1 MAQNKNNSFNLTES
15 DIDDIFEMVKSR
27 ILNEPVPEK
36 KHKWL
41 KLAGSVITGTVLLLM
56 AFFLPMEHF
65 IHGALIVLS
74 IWAVLTFYSPEGH
87 RSFRLTRRRSSEKT
101 EDEEQLPTPSENDL
115 KIAAFHEAG
124 HTVCNYYLPH
134 TPEIQRINLDS
145 DTNSGGSVYFKAH
158 PNVILSEAALKSMIA
173 VTFGGI
179 TAEKLF
185 WGEISCGAASDLE
198 SAMQTAYDMAAT
210 FGMGKRLG
218 LCTPGNRKN
227 FWHEDLQADIRDIIN
242 ECSALCEKTLLEHRE
257 LVEKLA
263 ELILEKRSLDENAVE
278 RFFSE
283 NFSHPDTKCQCSG
296 DILNAEQQ

>member
-41 KLAGSVITGTVLLLM
+41 KLAGSIITGTVLLLM

-74 IWAVLTFYSPEGH
+74 IWAVLTFYSQEGH

-101 EDEEQLPTPSENDL
+101 EEDEQLQQPSENDL
-115 KIAAFHEAG
+115 KLAAFHEAG
-124 HTVCNYYLPH
+124 HAVCNYYLPH

-145 DTNSGGSVYFKAH
+145 DSHSGGSVYFKLH
-158 PNVILSEAALKSMIA
+158 PNVILSETALKSMIA

-179 TAEKLF
+179 MAEKLF
-185 WGEISCGAASDLE
+185 RGEISCGAASDLE

-227 FWHEDLQADIRDIIN
+227 FWHEDLQADIRDIIS
-242 ECSALCEKTLLEHRE
+242 ECSAICEKTLLEHRE

-263 ELILEKRSLDENAVE
+263 ELILEKRSLDETAVE

>member
-87 RSFRLTRRRSSEKT
+87 RSFRLSRRKSSEKT
-101 EDEEQLPTPSENDL
+101 EEDEQLQQPSENDL
-115 KIAAFHEAG
+115 KLAAFHEAG
-124 HTVCNYYLPH
+124 HAVCNYYLPH

-145 DTNSGGSVYFKAH
+145 DSHSGGSVYFKSH
-158 PNVILSEAALKSMIA
+158 PNVILSETALKSMIA

-218 LCTPGNRKN
+218 LCTPGHRKN
-227 FWHEDLQADIRDIIN
+227 FWHEDLQADIRDIIS
-242 ECSALCEKTLLEHRE
+242 ECSAICEKTLLEHRE

-263 ELILEKRSLDENAVE
+263 ILLLEKRILDDGEIKT
-278 RFFSE
+278 FF
-283 NFSHPDTKCQCSG
+283 
-296 DILNAEQQ
+296 QQS